1 MDVKKLYDELDRTKN
16 NKIRKNDK
24 LCITSS
30 TEIQNQ
36 NIDVVVFKSPDG
48 TVKQRYYD
56 ASNNLVI
63 NKEIKNNVNANNK

>member
-1 MDVKKLYDELDRTKN
+1 MLRNELDRTKN

-36 NIDVVVFKSPDG
+36 NIDVVVFKSPNG
-48 TVKQRYYD
+48 TLKQRYYND
-56 ASNNLVI
+56 SNNLVI
-63 NKEIKNNVNANNK
+63 NNL

>member
-1 MDVKKLYDELDRTKN
+1 MLRNELDRTKN

-36 NIDVVVFKSPDG
+36 NIDVVVFKSPNG
-48 TVKQRYYD
+48 TLKQRYYD
-56 ASNNLVI
+56 DSNNLV
-63 NKEIKNNVNANNK
+63 VNYP